1 MEMKMTETVPVT
13 RVDWTDAHG
22 TSHSQVAGRDLLDAK
37 IYSARQARTGNRYPG
52 QRNYHGLVW
61 FANTGAQLWHESLT
75 ERSALLWLDF
85 THDIVA
91 IATQPMQMSFPDGT
105 HHFPD
110 FLALHSDMRQVVY
123 NVKPEG
129 LINLKVQA
137 QFDNTTKLCKAV
149 GWTHRV
155 IPTFEPAYIRNIEYL
170 ANHRQPHSTPSDAL
184 TTQLIEGL
192 SVPLSLGAAA
202 ALLSR
207 APRNTART
215 AIYNLAWYG
224 EVQLDLSTPLS
235 DQTLVRKAPHHVH
248 N

>member
-1 MEMKMTETVPVT
+1 MKNQTAESIPVARVSWTDSREKAHSEVAT
-13 RVDWTDAHG
+13 RV
-22 TSHSQVAGRDLLDAK
+22 LLDAE
-37 IYSARQARTGNRYPG
+37 IYSARQARAGNRYPG

-85 THDIVA
+85 MHDIVA
-91 IATQPMQMSFPDGT
+91 IAAQPMQMFFPDGT

-110 FLALHSDMRQVVY
+110 FVALHSDMRQVVY

-129 LINLKVQA
+129 LINAKVRT
-137 QFDNTTKLCKAV
+137 QFDNTTLLCASV
-149 GWTHRV
+149 GWTHEV
-155 IPTFEPAYIRNIEYL
+155 IPTFDPIYIRNVEYL
-170 ANHRQPHSTPSDAL
+170 ANHRQPHSTPSDAVRAEL
-184 TTQLIEGL
+184 AAGL
-192 SVPLSLGAAA
+192 SAPLPLAKAA
-202 ALLSR
+202 ALLSS